1 MGVDYPKRKHV
12 RLKNYDYSQNGVY
25 FVTICT
31 QNRQCILSQ
40 IALPRIVW
48 SKTVGRGLA
57 PAVPRLTDCGRLV
70 EEEWMALMVRYPS
83 VLVEKYVIMPNHI
96 HALICLQEDTAGA
109 SPRPT
114 LMQVLGA
121 LKSLTTRRWNG
132 MIGQPGA
139 KLWQS
144 GYHEHIIRDDNDFL
158 NHWTYIDQNPARWTQ
173 DEYYQEER
181 ERQP

>member
-1 MGVDYPKRKHV
+1 
-12 RLKNYDYSQNGVY
+12 
-25 FVTICT
+25 
-31 QNRQCILSQ
+31 
-40 IALPRIVW
+40 
-48 SKTVGRGLA
+48 
-57 PAVPRLTDCGRLV
+57 
-70 EEEWMALMVRYPS
+70 
-83 VLVEKYVIMPNHI
+83 
-96 HALICLQEDTAGA
+96 
-109 SPRPT
+109 
-114 LMQVLGA
+114 MQVLGT